1 MMVLAAEEVREQ
13 QRAILLLDER
23 MKKIFVV

>member
-1 MMVLAAEEVREQ
+1 MMVLAAEEVRKQ